1 MSGVLNRVFNKIKRE
16 VYFPVEILL
25 KSGRYRD
32 DCNYKRNIDLD
43 GCFDDRIDPSS
54 SNFELLNRIAVSY
67 KKASSDIFE
76 YSEVFRPSNEWLP
89 IYSHYL
95 KEIMKALGDFNLEVI
110 DEVYRN
116 FWREPCSTGLVGLHP
131 NMKGVF
137 YGTNKKIGYL
147 NKIYYLNDTVHRL
160 CLWRTLLG
168 DRFSFDALVA
178 PVIGNPYGCF
188 VGDKFIN
195 MGADYQHYYA
205 TSINDL
211 LLEKHGRKVVA
222 EIGGGFG
229 GMAYYLIRDAS
240 NTVYV
245 DFDLPENL
253 ALTSYYLSKAFPDKK
268 ILLYGEA
275 DFNIESLS
283 EYDIIL
289 MPSFELDKLPDGA
302 CDLVFNSYS
311 LAEMSRQ
318 TINHYVARAASLI
331 NNGGWFFHVNHTRK
345 SVVSAKDFPVP
356 SDLVLVRE
364 ELAAWNLGRNS
375 AMDEYEFLYKKIN
388 GIQ

>member
-1 MSGVLNRVFNKIKRE
+1 MSKILNRIFNKIKRE
-16 VYFPVEILL
+16 VYFPVEILM
-25 KSGRYRD
+25 SSRRYRND
-32 DCNYKRNIDLD
+32 DIYKRNIKLDRCFEDRGDLFGSD
-43 GCFDDRIDPSS
+43 
-54 SNFELLNRIAVSY
+54 FELLNRIAVSY
-67 KKASSDIFE
+67 KISSNDILE
-76 YSEVFRPSNEWLP
+76 YSDVFRPSNEWLP
-89 IYSHYL
+89 IYSNYL
-95 KEIMKALGDFNLEVI
+95 KEVMKALGGFDLEAI
-110 DEVYRN
+110 GRIYGN

-131 NMKGVF
+131 NMNGVF
-137 YGTNKKIGYL
+137 YGTDKKIGYL
-147 NKIYYLNDTVHRL
+147 NRMYYLNDTVHRL

-168 DRFSFDALVA
+168 DRFSFEALEA

-211 LLEKHGRKVVA
+211 LLEKSGRKVVA

-229 GMAYYLIRDAS
+229 GMAYYLIRDAKD
-240 NTVYV
+240 TVYV

-253 ALTSYYLSKAFPDKK
+253 ALTSYYLAKAFPDKK
-268 ILLYGEA
+268 ILLYGEGV
-275 DFNIESLS
+275 FNVDALLA
-283 EYDIIL
+283 YDVIL

-318 TINHYVARAASLI
+318 TINHYVSRSASLV
-331 NNGGWFFHVNHTRK
+331 NKGGWFFHVNHTRK
-345 SVVSAKDFPVP
+345 SVVSAKDFPIP
-356 SDLVLVRE
+356 TDLVLVRE

-375 AMDEYEFLYKKIN
+375 AMDECEFLYKKN
-388 GIQ
+388 